1 MEFRGYTD
9 GLKPRYRFLSDK
21 AVIVQAWKKAHEYVR
36 RHNWYSDNLD
46 LDLSCINLEDLYLEI
61 QKDFT
66 QEKYSTYK
74 PSPMRLVLAPK
85 ACSGWKLDEGDYKPP
100 EGFALRPLAHL
111 NVKDQ
116 VVSMMFLMCLANI
129 IERRQG
135 VALPVKKLA
144 CLTDVVSYGNRLITD
159 ASVRLED
166 DDDTSAL
173 DQSGAS
179 FLWGNSETYNR
190 YYIDYQN
197 FIARPKAVLKR
208 FIGDR
213 MGFSSRYYIV
223 SLDLKRFYDRIDR
236 DELFAKVRREVE
248 TAGVNDDKFMD
259 AFRHMLEWRWDD
271 RDCASAKEAGIT
283 NERCGIPQGLAAGGF
298 LANIYLLSFDDEMK
312 RIVDSGCFIEA
323 SASKFKIL
331 DYCRYVDD
339 MRFVVEANTL
349 GNDEDQFKEEFV
361 GRIQS
366 ILSELCRGQEFSPGK
381 INWEEACDVGAH
393 DFVSFRMV
401 ESKVRTSGT
410 MDERSACE
418 LIELNRA
425 LWSDAAMLE
434 DDSNQHSNSILD
446 GIRSPRSRT
455 SIKADRIERFAVNN
469 WRRAYRALEG
479 MLPREPDNDS
489 VYSGEMSLSV
499 LNLLTDEF
507 CEEILKRWAADPS
520 KVRILR
526 IALDLRPK
534 KKYLAFVLDALLKM
548 WSYGDCSRACAAY
561 VLAELYRAGSIETGF
576 AYANEE
582 SKHREEWLHYRK
594 YLHEQVLR
602 FSELDL
608 PWYTANQVMLYSL
621 LYDKGTNLS
630 ASNVVGTCDKIYREC
645 FNLISG
651 SALPDAANNLPTST
665 FILACKIAN
674 DESIA
679 EKYRDAIRLSA
690 LLRREDARK
699 CLAFLSLDISP
710 IVSRLSY
717 VVSETAGDASLPE
730 TQLGWKSLH
739 DVVFSSTNPFEN
751 EIAIV
756 RLGLA
761 LCEFL
766 ESRRV
771 SSSSYYTLRDLK
783 VRCSNWGAL
792 SNASADDC
800 YLVIGE
806 NVADCE
812 SDSFSFMFKP
822 EAWERGSFAKM
833 AQIGRVLRAVAMT
846 GDEYSAMRRQFLTIP
861 CEEKSADLRRFFG
874 VRSIWLKRR
883 YGLYFDRVCLGGVH
897 VAFSPWFSELLSALL
912 AWPGSYVANRY
923 KKLTFRGLKTE
934 LQSRLKD
941 LAQFGSIDSNCSL
954 IPVDVDI
961 SKFCKTEGAG
971 QGKVN
976 IAVVQTLRPNL
987 NSLSNPKLWPSASE
1001 RRKAR
1006 RHLSDMF
1013 CMLEK
1018 TFEAHSTLMK
1028 KKESINLIVFPELSI
1043 YPQDITILERFADQK
1058 NCMIFCGLVYC
1069 QHPSISTKLIN
1080 TGIWI
1085 IPQRRDG
1092 QERRIFIELPQ
1103 GKANLAHLETDPRL
1117 VGYRPVQWIV
1127 RGVKYTKRA
1136 TRRLWSMS
1144 ASICYDAT
1152 DIHLAAALRD
1162 HIDCYIVSAF
1172 NPDVGLFDTM
1182 AESWRY
1188 HMYGHTVLANTGVYG
1203 GSTIQAPYKES
1214 YERILAHSHG
1224 GNQAQILLATLDLRR
1239 FENQTPKARISAKKR
1254 KKKSKPV
1261 QKVKTSPAGYSGRK
1275 R

>member
-1 MEFRGYTD
+1 MEFREYTD

-21 AVIVQAWKKAHEYVR
+21 AVIVQAWKKAHEYIR

-46 LDLSCINLEDLYLEI
+46 LDLSCVNLEDLYLEI
-61 QKDFT
+61 QNDFA
-66 QEKYSTYK
+66 QGKCSGYR
-74 PSPMRLVLAPK
+74 PSSMRLVLAPK
-85 ACSGWKLDEGDYKPP
+85 ACNGWKLDEGDFQPP

-111 NVKDQ
+111 KVKDQ
-116 VVSMMFLMCLANI
+116 VVAMMFLMCLANI

-135 VALPVKKLA
+135 IALSVKKLTR
-144 CLTDVVSYGNRLITD
+144 LTDVVSYGNRLITD
-159 ASVRLED
+159 ATVSLED
-166 DDDTSAL
+166 DEDL
-173 DQSGAS
+173 VVFEQNRVS

-190 YYIDYQN
+190 YYEDYQN
-197 FIARPKAVLKR
+197 FVARPKDVLR
-208 FIGDR
+208 RVVEERIDCNCH
-213 MGFSSRYYIV
+213 YYIV

-236 DELFAKVRREVE
+236 EELFAKVRREVE
-248 TAGVNDDKFMD
+248 ATREYDERFMD

-271 RDCASAKEAGIT
+271 QDCASAKDAGVDD
-283 NERCGIPQGLAAGGF
+283 ERCGIPQGLAAGGF

-312 RIVDSGCFIEA
+312 RIVDNGCSMW
-323 SASKFKIL
+323 SADVRFKIH

-339 MRFVVEANTL
+339 MRLVVEVDGSVNV
-349 GNDEDQFKEEFV
+349 DERFKNEFV
-361 GRIQS
+361 ERIQR
-366 ILSELCRGQEFSPGK
+366 ILSELCPGQEFSPQK
-381 INWEEACDVGAH
+381 VNWEEVGDAFAC
-393 DFVSFRMV
+393 DFVSLRMA
-401 ESKVRTSGT
+401 ESKVRASGT

-425 LWSDAAMLE
+425 LWFDAAIL
-434 DDSNQHSNSILD
+434 DDDAVQNNSILNR
-446 GIRSPRSRT
+446 IRSTHSRT
-455 SIKADRIERFAVNN
+455 RVKADRIERFAVNN
-469 WRRAYRALEG
+469 WRRAYRALDG
-479 MLPREPDNDS
+479 MLAQDQDMDS
-489 VYSGEMSLSV
+489 EKTSGVMSLSV

-534 KKYLAFVLDALLKM
+534 QIYLAFVLDTLSQM
-548 WSYGDCSRACAAY
+548 WSVGGYSRTCSAY

-582 SKHREEWLHYRK
+582 SGHKDEWLRYRK
-594 YLHEQVLR
+594 YLHEQVSR
-602 FSELDL
+602 FSKLDL
-608 PWYTANQVMLYSL
+608 PWFTANQLMLYELS
-621 LYDKGTNLS
+621 YDGGANLS
-630 ASNVVGTCDKIYREC
+630 RSLVVACDKIYREC
-645 FNLISG
+645 YNLISG
-651 SALPDAANNLPTST
+651 LVMPEDVNNFPVST
-665 FILACKIAN
+665 FILASKIAA
-674 DESIA
+674 DERVI
-679 EKYRDAIRLSA
+679 EKYSDAIRISA
-690 LLRREDARK
+690 LLRQEDARK
-699 CLAFLSLDISP
+699 CLAFLSCDISP
-710 IVSRLSY
+710 IEPQFLCEETYTSRAIS
-717 VVSETAGDASLPE
+717 SPGMQQE
-730 TQLGWKSLH
+730 WKNLH
-739 DVVFSSTNPFEN
+739 DVVFSSANPFEN

-761 LCEFL
+761 LWEFL
-766 ESRRV
+766 KTRRV
-771 SSSSYYTLRDLK
+771 TRSSYFTLQNLK
-783 VRCSNWGAL
+783 VYCSNWESL
-792 SNASADDC
+792 SKASTKDC
-800 YLVIGE
+800 DLVIDE
-806 NVADCE
+806 TIADCE
-812 SDSFSFMFKP
+812 SDSYSFMFKP
-822 EAWERGSFAKM
+822 EVWERGLFAKM
-833 AQIGRVLRAVAMT
+833 AQIGRLLRAAAMT
-846 GDEYSAMRRQFLTIP
+846 GDEYSKMRRQFLTIP
-861 CEEKSADLRRFFG
+861 HEENEIDTRRFFG

-912 AWPGSYVANRY
+912 AWPGSYVVNRY
-923 KKLTFRGLKTE
+923 KKLTFRGLKDE
-934 LQSRLKD
+934 LQSRLMD
-941 LAQFGSIDSNCSL
+941 LAQFDSIDPSCAL

-961 SKFCKTEGAG
+961 SKFCKSGGAN

-976 IAVVQTLRPNL
+976 IAVVQTLCPNST
-987 NSLSNPKLWPSASE
+987 SLSDPKSLSRVSE
-1001 RRKAR
+1001 RKKAR

-1013 CMLEK
+1013 EMLEK
-1018 TFEAHSTLMK
+1018 TFETHSALMK

-1043 YPQDITILERFADQK
+1043 YPQDIAILERFADQR

-1085 IPQRRDG
+1085 IPQRRAG
-1092 QERRIFIELPQ
+1092 RERRTFIELPQ
-1103 GKANLAHLETDPRL
+1103 GKANLAHIETDPRL

-1136 TRRLWSMS
+1136 TRRIWSMS

-1152 DIHLAAALRD
+1152 DIRLAAALRD

-1224 GNQAQILLATLDLRR
+1224 GNQAQILLATLDLGR
-1239 FENQTPKARISAKKR
+1239 FENQTIKARVSTKKPKNKAK
-1254 KKKSKPV
+1254 PIP
-1261 QKVKTSPAGYSGRK
+1261 KVKTSPAGYSGRK